1 MFIPIAL
8 AIFGFFWL
16 LNRFLSLLLVPI
28 TKIIKSL
35 NISIPTVPL
44 ISVDKVSDNS
54 MVLHWNSSPSVFDD
68 SEKDTENEKTQLTTD
83 GPPILQNTSPSA
95 ISHYVLYI
103 NGLKAAI
110 IDGNSKS
117 CVVEGLLPDS
127 NYQVDI
133 VAFNMA
139 NFRSK
144 SSPIYVKTRKNPILN
159 IDGNPIDRIT
169 GSSTTNHPDD
179 LLFVL
184 AGGKND
190 KITKHPSFRQSSPH
204 DRTRSRSNTID
215 RDINNTSSSNNHNN
229 NNNNNNMAVS
239 TSIAPNLI
247 TDIEELRFLL
257 ETGLD
262 EVRELMKSY
271 KESSN
276 EFKEEESNLLAE
288 REEARERRKIEASN
302 RTSLKNEIKYL
313 EEARRKSENKVSQNQ
328 SKLQERLKKINKKE
342 EEIEKWKLILK
353 QKTEN
358 YDNLSRNE
366 NFEKTKLNL
375 KIENLN
381 KDIFSIQ
388 SENHDIEEDIKDELA
403 NRKKLDLLKQQL
415 TSLFETLKKATDMKS
430 GLVGGDGV
438 KAFDSITAIKPEW
451 KEDILRQIV
460 LDSEAESHWRALQQ
474 KEFRRYAQL
483 KNELASFESYE

>member
-1 MFIPIAL
+1 MFIPIVL

-68 SEKDTENEKTQLTTD
+68 NEKETENEKTQLTID

-103 NGLKAAI
+103 NGLKSAI

-144 SSPIYVKTRKNPILN
+144 SSPIYVKTRKTPILN

-184 AGGKND
+184 AGEQD
-190 KITKHPSFRQSSPH
+190 Q
-204 DRTRSRSNTID
+204 
-215 RDINNTSSSNNHNN
+215 
-229 NNNNNNMAVS
+229 
-239 TSIAPNLI
+239 
-247 TDIEELRFLL
+247 
-257 ETGLD
+257 
-262 EVRELMKSY
+262 EV
-271 KESSN
+271 
-276 EFKEEESNLLAE
+276 
-288 REEARERRKIEASN
+288 I
-302 RTSLKNEIKYL
+302 
-313 EEARRKSENKVSQNQ
+313 
-328 SKLQERLKKINKKE
+328 
-342 EEIEKWKLILK
+342 
-353 QKTEN
+353 
-358 YDNLSRNE
+358 
-366 NFEKTKLNL
+366 
-375 KIENLN
+375 
-381 KDIFSIQ
+381 
-388 SENHDIEEDIKDELA
+388 H
-403 NRKKLDLLKQQL
+403 
-415 TSLFETLKKATDMKS
+415 
-430 GLVGGDGV
+430 
-438 KAFDSITAIKPEW
+438 
-451 KEDILRQIV
+451 
-460 LDSEAESHWRALQQ
+460 
-474 KEFRRYAQL
+474 
-483 KNELASFESYE
+483 